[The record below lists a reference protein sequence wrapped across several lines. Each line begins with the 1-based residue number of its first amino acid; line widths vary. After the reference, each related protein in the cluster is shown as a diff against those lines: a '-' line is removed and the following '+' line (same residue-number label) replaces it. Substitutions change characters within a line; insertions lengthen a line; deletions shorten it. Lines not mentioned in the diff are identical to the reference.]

1 MNANAFSANLFHP
14 ATRILLWV
22 LFAAA
27 VAMMGWSGLS
37 AASLLLALALAG
49 LRDRACLTMLRRARW
64 LLISLLLV
72 YGLATPGPGLVIG
85 EVPLPV
91 SQGGLEAGLLQA
103 WRLVAMI
110 AGLALLLALTPVPQL
125 VAGIHAILSPLRI
138 FGIDPETTALR
149 LSLTLE
155 YARALGR
162 PKGKSW
168 RDALVAALEPDDEP
182 PSRVVVER
190 PPFTWHDSL
199 ALAAGVAALIAA
211 W

>member
-1 MNANAFSANLFHP
+1 MTANALSANLLHP

-27 VAMMGWSGLS
+27 VAMMGWRSLS
-37 AASLLLALALAG
+37 AASLLLAVALAG

-72 YGLATPGPGLVIG
+72 YGLATQGPELVIG
-85 EVPLPV
+85 EVSLTV
-91 SQGGLEAGLLQA
+91 SRGGLEAGLLQA
-103 WRLVAMI
+103 CRLVAMI

-125 VAGIHAILSPLRI
+125 IAGIHAIISPLRI
-138 FGIDPETTALR
+138 FGVDPERTALR

-155 YARALGR
+155 YARSLGR

-168 RDALVAALEPDDEP
+168 RDALLAALEPDDEP
-182 PSRVVVER
+182 PSRVVMER
-190 PPFTWHDSL
+190 PSFTWRDSL
-199 ALAAGVAALIAA
+199 ALVAGAAALLVA

>member
-1 MNANAFSANLFHP
+1 MTANALSANLLHP

-22 LFAAA
+22 FFAAA
-27 VAMMGWSGLS
+27 VATMGWRGLS
-37 AASLLLALALAG
+37 TGSLLLAVTLAG

-72 YGLATPGPGLVIG
+72 YGLATPGPELVIG
-85 EVPLPV
+85 ELPFPV
-91 SQGGLEAGLLQA
+91 SRAGLEAGLLQA

-125 VAGIHAILSPLRI
+125 IAGIHAILSPLRT
-138 FGIDPETTALR
+138 FGVDPERAALR

-162 PKGKSW
+162 PKGQSW
-168 RDALVAALEPDDEP
+168 RDALVAALEPDGEP
-182 PSRVVVER
+182 PSRVVMER

-199 ALAAGVAALIAA
+199 ALAAGAAALIVA